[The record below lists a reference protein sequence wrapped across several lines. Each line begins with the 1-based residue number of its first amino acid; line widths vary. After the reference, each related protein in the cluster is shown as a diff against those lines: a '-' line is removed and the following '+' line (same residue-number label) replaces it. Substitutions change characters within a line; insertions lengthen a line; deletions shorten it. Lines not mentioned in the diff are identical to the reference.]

1 MDYGFRC
8 RARDPDYG
16 RRAGDVGTP
25 AELWPHPCPRPKS
38 IRPLSKENEIMQ
50 PIRVLLLLAAS
61 VAVAGCQSAPVTGR
75 QQLMLVPE
83 SQAIEASTAAYAE
96 VLAPIQKAGKL
107 NDNAAMKARVDT
119 ITARL
124 VAQAIKYR
132 SETESWDWQ
141 VAVIDDPKTLN
152 AWCMAGGKMAIYS
165 GIITQLN
172 LTDDE
177 IAQVMGHEIAH
188 ALAKHTAE
196 RMSTAMAS
204 DAVLQIGAM
213 LLGKESAASQLGLQA
228 AAVATTVGVQLPNSR
243 KQESEADRIG
253 IELAAKAGYD
263 PHAAPKLWEK
273 MLQATNSRGQ
283 SDFLSTHPQSE
294 KRQQALAA
302 LIPQMMPFYEDKS
315 PRPEHAL
322 KTA

>member
-1 MDYGFRC
+1 
-8 RARDPDYG
+8 
-16 RRAGDVGTP
+16 
-25 AELWPHPCPRPKS
+25 
-38 IRPLSKENEIMQ
+38 MQ
-50 PIRVLLLLAAS
+50 LFRVLFILAITALVAS
-61 VAVAGCQSAPVTGR
+61 CQSAPVTGR
-75 QQLMLVPE
+75 QQLMLVSE
-83 SQAIEASTAAYAE
+83 SQAIDASTEAYAQ
-96 VLAPIQKAGKL
+96 VLAPIKKDGKL
-107 NDNAAMKARVDT
+107 NDNAAMKARVDK

-132 SETESWDWQ
+132 PETESWDWQ

-204 DAVLQIGAM
+204 QAVLQIGAM
-213 LLGKESAASQLGLQA
+213 LLGTDSAKSQLAMQA
-228 AAVATTVGVQLPNSR
+228 AAAATTVGVQLPNSR

-263 PHAAPKLWEK
+263 PRAAPKLWGK
-273 MLQATNSRGQ
+273 MIQASGSKGQ

-294 KRQQALAA
+294 KRQEALAA
-302 LIPQMMPFYEDKS
+302 LVPQMLPYYEDKS
-315 PRPEHAL
+315 PRPEHQL

>member
-1 MDYGFRC
+1 MNLFR
-8 RARDPDYG
+8 AFF
-16 RRAGDVGTP
+16 
-25 AELWPHPCPRPKS
+25 
-38 IRPLSKENEIMQ
+38 
-50 PIRVLLLLAAS
+50 LLAIVVVAS
-61 VAVAGCQSAPVTGR
+61 CQNAPVTDR
-75 QQLMLVPE
+75 KQFMLVPE
-83 SQAIEASTAAYAE
+83 SQAIEASAEAYAQ
-96 VLAPIQKAGKL
+96 VLAPIQKQGKL
-107 NDNAAMKARVDT
+107 NDNAAMKARVDK

-132 SETESWDWQ
+132 PETESWNWQ

-152 AWCMAGGKMAIYS
+152 AWCMAGGMMAIYS

-177 IAQVMGHEIAH
+177 IAQVMGHEISH

-204 DAVLQIGAM
+204 QAALQIGAA
-213 LLGKESAASQLGLQA
+213 LLGIDSASNPMALQA
-228 AAVATTVGVQLPNSR
+228 AAAATTVGVQLPNSR

-263 PHAAPKLWEK
+263 PHAAPRLWEK
-273 MLQATNSRGQ
+273 MLQATGNRGQ

-294 KRQQALAA
+294 KRQEALAA
-302 LIPQMMPFYEDKS
+302 LIPQMMPYYEDKS
-315 PRPEHAL
+315 PRPEYPL

>member
-1 MDYGFRC
+1 MELFR
-8 RARDPDYG
+8 AVFIS
-16 RRAGDVGTP
+16 ALTV
-25 AELWPHPCPRPKS
+25 
-38 IRPLSKENEIMQ
+38 
-50 PIRVLLLLAAS
+50 V
-61 VAVAGCQSAPVTGR
+61 VAGCQSAPVTGR
-75 QQLMLVPE
+75 NQFIIVPE
-83 SQAIEASTAAYAE
+83 SQAIQASTQAYAE
-96 VLAPIQKAGKL
+96 VLAPIRKQGKL
-107 NDNAAMKARVDT
+107 NDDPAMKARVDR

-132 SETESWDWQ
+132 PETQSWDWQ
-141 VAVIDDPKTLN
+141 VAVIDDPKTIN

-204 DAVLQIGAM
+204 EAALQLGAM
-213 LLGKESAASQLGLQA
+213 LLGAPSATSQMALQA

-243 KQESEADRIG
+243 QQESEADRIG

-263 PHAAPKLWEK
+263 PHAAPRLWEK
-273 MLQATNSRGQ
+273 MLQATGTKGQ
-283 SDFLSTHPQSE
+283 SDFLSTHPQGE
-294 KRQQALAA
+294 KRQEALAA
-302 LIPQMMPFYEDKS
+302 LIPQMMPYYDDKS
-315 PRPEHAL
+315 PRPEYRF

>member
-1 MDYGFRC
+1 
-8 RARDPDYG
+8 
-16 RRAGDVGTP
+16 
-25 AELWPHPCPRPKS
+25 
-38 IRPLSKENEIMQ
+38 MQ
-50 PIRVLLLLAAS
+50 LFRVLFILAVTALVAS
-61 VAVAGCQSAPVTGR
+61 CQSAPVTGR
-75 QQLMLVPE
+75 QQLMLVSE
-83 SQAIEASTAAYAE
+83 SQAIEASTEAYAQ
-96 VLAPIQKAGKL
+96 VLAPIKKDGKL
-107 NDNAAMKARVDT
+107 NDNAAMKARVDK

-132 SETESWDWQ
+132 PETESWDWQ

-204 DAVLQIGAM
+204 QAVLQIGAM
-213 LLGKESAASQLGLQA
+213 LLGTDSAKSQLAMQA
-228 AAVATTVGVQLPNSR
+228 AAAATTVGVQLPNSR

-263 PHAAPKLWEK
+263 PRAAPKLWGK
-273 MLQATNSRGQ
+273 MIQASGSKGQ

-294 KRQQALAA
+294 KRQEALAA
-302 LIPQMMPFYEDKS
+302 LVPQMLPYYEDKS
-315 PRPEHAL
+315 PRPEHQL

>member
-1 MDYGFRC
+1 
-8 RARDPDYG
+8 
-16 RRAGDVGTP
+16 
-25 AELWPHPCPRPKS
+25 
-38 IRPLSKENEIMQ
+38 MQ
-50 PIRVLLLLAAS
+50 PFRVLSMLGIT
-61 VAVAGCQSAPVTGR
+61 VMMAGCQSAPVTGR
-75 QQLMLVPE
+75 NQFIIVPE
-83 SQAIEASTAAYAE
+83 SQAIQASTQAYAE
-96 VLAPIQKAGKL
+96 VLAPIRKQGKL
-107 NDNAAMKARVDT
+107 NDDAAMKARVDR

-132 SETESWDWQ
+132 PETGSWDWQ
-141 VAVIDDPKTLN
+141 VAVIDDPKTIN

-204 DAVLQIGAM
+204 DAALQLGAM
-213 LLGKESAASQLGLQA
+213 LLGAPSATTQMALQA

-243 KQESEADRIG
+243 QQESEADRIG

-263 PHAAPKLWEK
+263 PHAAPQLWEK

-302 LIPQMMPFYEDKS
+302 LIPQMMPYYDDKS
-315 PRPEHAL
+315 ARPEYRFKMA
-322 KTA
+322 

>member
-1 MDYGFRC
+1 LRC
-8 RARDPDYG
+8 Q
-16 RRAGDVGTP
+16 
-25 AELWPHPCPRPKS
+25 EIK
-38 IRPLSKENEIMQ
+38 IMQ
-50 PIRVLLLLAAS
+50 LFPVLFIYAIA
-61 VAVAGCQSAPVTGR
+61 VIVAGCQTAPVTGR
-75 QQLMLVPE
+75 SQFIIVPE
-83 SQAIEASTAAYAE
+83 SQAIQASTEAYAG
-96 VLAPIQKAGKL
+96 VLAPVQKQGKL
-107 NDNAAMKARVDT
+107 NDDPAMKARVDK

-132 SETESWDWQ
+132 PETESWNWQ

-172 LTDDE
+172 LSDDE

-188 ALAKHTAE
+188 ALAKHTSE

-204 DAVLQIGAM
+204 QAALQIGAV
-213 LLGKESAASQLGLQA
+213 LLGTPTATSQMALQA
-228 AAVATTVGVQLPNSR
+228 AAAATTVGVQLPNSR
-243 KQESEADRIG
+243 QQESEADRIG

-273 MLQATNSRGQ
+273 MLQATGSRGQ

-294 KRQQALAA
+294 KRQEALAA
-302 LIPQMMPFYEDKS
+302 LVPQMMPYYDDKS
-315 PRPEHAL
+315 LRPEYRF

>member
-1 MDYGFRC
+1 MTRFRIL
-8 RARDPDYG
+8 A
-16 RRAGDVGTP
+16 
-25 AELWPHPCPRPKS
+25 
-38 IRPLSKENEIMQ
+38 
-50 PIRVLLLLAAS
+50 VLALAAI
-61 VAVAGCQSAPVTGR
+61 VVGCESAPVTGR
-75 QQLMLVPE
+75 KQLMLVSE
-83 SQAIEASTAAYAE
+83 SQAISASAEAYTQT
-96 VLAPIQKAGKL
+96 LDPIRKQGKL
-107 NDNAAMKARVDT
+107 NDDPALKARIDK

-132 SETESWDWQ
+132 PETESWDWQ

-152 AWCMAGGKMAIYS
+152 AWCMAGGKMAIYT
-165 GIITQLN
+165 GIIQTLK

-177 IAQVMGHEIAH
+177 IAQVMGHEIGH

-204 DAVLQIGAM
+204 QAVLQVGAI
-213 LLGKESAASQLGLQA
+213 LLGTDSATNQMALQA

-243 KQESEADRIG
+243 TQEAEADRIG

-273 MLQATNSRGQ
+273 MLDATGTKGQ
-283 SDFLSTHPQSE
+283 SDFLSTHPAGE
-294 KRQQALAA
+294 KRQEALSA

-315 PRPEHAL
+315 PRPAYRF

>member
-1 MDYGFRC
+1 
-8 RARDPDYG
+8 
-16 RRAGDVGTP
+16 
-25 AELWPHPCPRPKS
+25 
-38 IRPLSKENEIMQ
+38 MQ
-50 PIRVLLLLAAS
+50 RLHVVFLLAITMVVAS
-61 VAVAGCQSAPVTGR
+61 CQTAPVTGR
-75 QQLMLVPE
+75 KQLMLVQE
-83 SQAIEASTAAYAE
+83 SQAIEESAKAYPQ

-107 NDNAAMKARVDT
+107 NDDAAMKARVDK

-132 SETESWDWQ
+132 PETGSWDWQ

-152 AWCMAGGKMAIYS
+152 AWCMAGGKMALYS

-172 LTDDE
+172 LSVDE

-213 LLGKESAASQLGLQA
+213 LLGSNSASSQMTMQA
-228 AAVATTVGVQLPNSR
+228 AAVATTVGLQLPNSR

-263 PHAAPKLWEK
+263 PHAAPRLWEK
-273 MLQATNSRGQ
+273 MLQASGTKGQ
-283 SDFLSTHPQSE
+283 SDFLSTHPQGE
-294 KRQQALAA
+294 KRQEALTA

-315 PRPEHAL
+315 TRPEYRFKSA
-322 KTA
+322 

>member
-1 MDYGFRC
+1 MMQR
-8 RARDPDYG
+8 
-16 RRAGDVGTP
+16 
-25 AELWPHPCPRPKS
+25 
-38 IRPLSKENEIMQ
+38 LS
-50 PIRVLLLLAAS
+50 VLALLAITILVAS
-61 VAVAGCQSAPVTGR
+61 CQSAPVTGR
-75 QQLMLVPE
+75 KQLMLVSE
-83 SQAIEASTAAYAE
+83 SQAIEESAKAYPQ
-96 VLAPIQKAGKL
+96 VLAPIEKAGKL
-107 NDNAAMKARVDT
+107 NDDAAMKARVDK

-132 SETESWDWQ
+132 PETESWDWQ
-141 VAVIDDPKTLN
+141 VAVIDEPKTLN

-172 LTDDE
+172 LSDDE

-204 DAVLQIGAM
+204 DAMLQIGAM
-213 LLGKESAASQLGLQA
+213 LLGSNSATSQMTMQA
-228 AAVATTVGVQLPNSR
+228 AAVATTVGLQLPNSR

-263 PHAAPKLWEK
+263 PHAAPRLWEK
-273 MLQATNSRGQ
+273 MLQASGTKGQ

-294 KRQQALAA
+294 KRQEALTG
-302 LIPQMMPFYEDKS
+302 LIPQMMPFYDDKS
-315 PRPEHAL
+315 PRPEYRF

>member
-1 MDYGFRC
+1 
-8 RARDPDYG
+8 
-16 RRAGDVGTP
+16 
-25 AELWPHPCPRPKS
+25 
-38 IRPLSKENEIMQ
+38 MQ
-50 PIRVLLLLAAS
+50 LFRVLFILAVTALVAS
-61 VAVAGCQSAPVTGR
+61 CQSAPVTGR
-75 QQLMLVPE
+75 QQLMLVSE
-83 SQAIEASTAAYAE
+83 SQAIDASTEAYAQ
-96 VLAPIQKAGKL
+96 VLAPIKKNGKL
-107 NDNAAMKARVDT
+107 NDNAAMKARVDK

-132 SETESWDWQ
+132 PETESWDWQ
-141 VAVIDDPKTLN
+141 VAVIDEPKTLN

-204 DAVLQIGAM
+204 QAVLQIGAM
-213 LLGKESAASQLGLQA
+213 LLGTDSAKSQLAMQA
-228 AAVATTVGVQLPNSR
+228 AAAATTVGVQLPNSR

-263 PHAAPKLWEK
+263 PRAAPKLWGK
-273 MLQATNSRGQ
+273 MIQASGSKGQ

-294 KRQQALAA
+294 KRQEALAA
-302 LIPQMMPFYEDKS
+302 LVPQMLPYYEDKS
-315 PRPEHAL
+315 PRPEHQL

>member
-1 MDYGFRC
+1 MQLFRVVFLI
-8 RARDPDYG
+8 A
-16 RRAGDVGTP
+16 VT
-25 AELWPHPCPRPKS
+25 
-38 IRPLSKENEIMQ
+38 
-50 PIRVLLLLAAS
+50 VLVTS
-61 VAVAGCQSAPVTGR
+61 CQSAPVTGR
-75 QQLMLVPE
+75 KQFMLVPE
-83 SQAIEASTAAYAE
+83 SQAIQASTQAYTQ
-96 VLAPIQKAGKL
+96 VLAPIQKQGKL
-107 NDNAAMKARVDT
+107 NDDAAMKGRVDK

-132 SETESWDWQ
+132 PETQSWDWQ
-141 VAVIDDPKTLN
+141 VAVIDDPNTLN

-165 GIITQLN
+165 GIITRLN
-172 LTDDE
+172 LSDDE

-204 DAVLQIGAM
+204 EAALQLGAM
-213 LLGKESAASQLGLQA
+213 LLGAPSATSQMALQA

-243 KQESEADRIG
+243 QQESEADRIG

-263 PHAAPKLWEK
+263 PHAAPQLWEK

-294 KRQQALAA
+294 KRQEALAA
-302 LIPQMMPFYEDKS
+302 LIPQMMPYYVDKTA
-315 PRPEHAL
+315 RPEYQF

>member
-1 MDYGFRC
+1 MQLFR
-8 RARDPDYG
+8 A
-16 RRAGDVGTP
+16 V
-25 AELWPHPCPRPKS
+25 
-38 IRPLSKENEIMQ
+38 I
-50 PIRVLLLLAAS
+50 LLALTVVVAS
-61 VAVAGCQSAPVTGR
+61 CQSAPVTGR
-75 QQLMLVPE
+75 KQFMLVPE
-83 SQAIEASTAAYAE
+83 SQAIEASRQAYAQ
-96 VLAPIQKAGKL
+96 VLAPIQKQGKL
-107 NDNAAMKARVDT
+107 NDDAAMKGRVDT

-132 SETESWDWQ
+132 PETESWNWQ

-172 LTDDE
+172 LSDDE

-188 ALAKHTAE
+188 ALAKHVAE

-204 DAVLQIGAM
+204 QVALQIGAI
-213 LLGKESAASQLGLQA
+213 LLGNDSATSQMALQA
-228 AAVATTVGVQLPNSR
+228 AAAATTIGVQLPNSR
-243 KQESEADRIG
+243 QQESEADRIG

-263 PHAAPKLWEK
+263 PHAAPRLWEK
-273 MLQATNSRGQ
+273 MLQATGTKGQ

-294 KRQQALAA
+294 KREEALAA
-302 LIPQMMPFYEDKS
+302 LIPQMMPYYDDKS
-315 PRPEHAL
+315 PRPEYRF

>member
-1 MDYGFRC
+1 
-8 RARDPDYG
+8 
-16 RRAGDVGTP
+16 
-25 AELWPHPCPRPKS
+25 
-38 IRPLSKENEIMQ
+38 MQ
-50 PIRVLLLLAAS
+50 LFRVLFILAITALVAS
-61 VAVAGCQSAPVTGR
+61 CQSAPVTGR
-75 QQLMLVPE
+75 QQLMLVSE
-83 SQAIEASTAAYAE
+83 SQAIEASTEAYAQ
-96 VLAPIQKAGKL
+96 VLAPIKKDGKL
-107 NDNAAMKARVDT
+107 NDNAAMKARVDK

-132 SETESWDWQ
+132 PETESWDWQ
-141 VAVIDDPKTLN
+141 VAVIDEPKTLN

-204 DAVLQIGAM
+204 QAVLQIGAM
-213 LLGKESAASQLGLQA
+213 LLGTDSAKSQLAMQA
-228 AAVATTVGVQLPNSR
+228 AAAATTVGVQLPNSR

-263 PHAAPKLWEK
+263 PRAAPKLWGK
-273 MLQATNSRGQ
+273 MIQASGSKGQ

-294 KRQQALAA
+294 KRQEALAA
-302 LIPQMMPFYEDKS
+302 LVPQMLPYYEDKS
-315 PRPEHAL
+315 PRPEHQL

>member
-1 MDYGFRC
+1 MTR
-8 RARDPDYG
+8 
-16 RRAGDVGTP
+16 
-25 AELWPHPCPRPKS
+25 
-38 IRPLSKENEIMQ
+38 IRILI
-50 PIRVLLLLAAS
+50 VLAL
-61 VAVAGCQSAPVTGR
+61 VAIVAGCESAPVTGR
-75 QQLMLVPE
+75 KQLMLVSE
-83 SQAIEASTAAYAE
+83 SQAISASTEAYAQT
-96 VLAPIQKAGKL
+96 LDPIRKQGKL
-107 NDNAAMKARVDT
+107 NDDSALKARIDR

-132 SETESWDWQ
+132 PETESWDWQ

-152 AWCMAGGKMAIYS
+152 AWCMAGGKMAIYT
-165 GIITQLN
+165 GIIQKLN

-177 IAQVMGHEIAH
+177 IAQVMGHEIGH

-204 DAVLQIGAM
+204 QAALQVGAI
-213 LLGKESAASQLGLQA
+213 LLGTNSTTNQMALQA

-243 KQESEADRIG
+243 TQEAEADRIG

-273 MLQATNSRGQ
+273 MLDATGTKGQ
-283 SDFLSTHPQSE
+283 SDFLSTHPAGE
-294 KRQQALAA
+294 KRQEALSA

-315 PRPEHAL
+315 PRPAYRF